1 MGTMKVVY
9 IILFSFALLSD
20 KAWAQPP
27 ADIPEPQIIR
37 ESVPNTPSGFGIG
50 FLLGAGDYPILSM
63 PMMESVP
70 GRVDGSQFLDDVRS
84 NRGSSLGLNLNWR
97 SDQYAYPVI
106 VTGNWLRVA
115 TAPGL
120 GIPTPASY
128 SRLSLNLA
136 SSLGTGV
143 QSLSVE
149 PGVEAR
155 RSMYLNVDSGHYID
169 SIHLMTKLVAKPKK
183 DLAISL
189 YYSLAPWSKFGLL
202 QGANTDGSGVLAGSR
217 VKVEDFGSS
226 LTWSTLGQTDV
237 IVAFVNERSSVSLD
251 NTGGYTAYGL
261 PVTSD
266 PTLSGPK
273 KFQLNVR
280 QVLIGTQKRF

>member
-1 MGTMKVVY
+1 MKVGS
-9 IILFSFALLSD
+9 IILFSVALVSG

-27 ADIPEPQIIR
+27 ADMEEPQVIH
-37 ESVPNTPSGFGIG
+37 EAAQNSATGFGIG
-50 FLLGAGDYPILSM
+50 FLLGVGDYPILSM
-63 PMMESVP
+63 PMMESSA
-70 GRVDGSQFLDDVRS
+70 GRVDGSQLLDDVRS
-84 NRGSSLGLNLNWR
+84 NRGSLLGLNLNWR
-97 SDQYAYPVI
+97 SDQDVYPVT

-115 TAPGL
+115 TAPGT

-136 SSLGTGV
+136 SSLRTGI
-143 QSLSVE
+143 QSLTVE

-169 SIHLMTKLVAKPKK
+169 SIHLMTKLVSKPKK

-189 YYSLAPWSKFGLL
+189 YYSFAPWSKFGLL
-202 QGANTDGSGVLAGSR
+202 QGSNTEGSGVLPGSR
-217 VKVEDFGSS
+217 ARVEDLGSS
-226 LTWSTLGQTDV
+226 LTWSTRGQTDV
-237 IVAFVNERSSVSLD
+237 VVAFVNERSSVSLD
-251 NTGGYTAYGL
+251 DTGGYTAYGL

-266 PTLSGPK
+266 PKLSGPK